1 MRTGRE
7 VCVILHDIEVV
18 GSLLAWRARDSNTL
32 WHLTAVIV
40 HGQGVV
46 VGVYEQVV
54 WPQCVKT
61 RCEGRRVGDTGC
73 LSAGGGEV
81 NVCGFI
87 TALGLWHDAFLQ
99 RVRLGVPRP
108 AGTHAEHAG

>member
-7 VCVILHDIEVV
+7 VVKLHDIEVV

-54 WPQCVKT
+54 WPQ
-61 RCEGRRVGDTGC
+61 
-73 LSAGGGEV
+73 
-81 NVCGFI
+81 
-87 TALGLWHDAFLQ
+87 
-99 RVRLGVPRP
+99 
-108 AGTHAEHAG
+108 

>member
-1 MRTGRE
+1 VTLVSRTNSHTSFPSSFQGRE

-40 HGQGVV
+40 LGQGVV

-61 RCEGRRVGDTGC
+61 RCQGRRVGDTGC
-73 LSAGGGEV
+73 LQ
-81 NVCGFI
+81 C
-87 TALGLWHDAFLQ
+87 
-99 RVRLGVPRP
+99 RP
-108 AGTHAEHAG
+108 AEGR

>member
-54 WPQCVKT
+54 WPQ
-61 RCEGRRVGDTGC
+61 
-73 LSAGGGEV
+73 
-81 NVCGFI
+81 
-87 TALGLWHDAFLQ
+87 
-99 RVRLGVPRP
+99 
-108 AGTHAEHAG
+108 

>member
-1 MRTGRE
+1 MLPGPRLKKKKVHIPTVLTVTRE

-54 WPQCVKT
+54 WPQ
-61 RCEGRRVGDTGC
+61 
-73 LSAGGGEV
+73 
-81 NVCGFI
+81 
-87 TALGLWHDAFLQ
+87 
-99 RVRLGVPRP
+99 
-108 AGTHAEHAG
+108 